1 MNEYI
6 QDELIENTYLFCA
19 KRISDSEEAKDLAQD
34 ILYEALRGIAT
45 GKTFVSFYSW
55 YWRMAR
61 NKYADYVAHKQNP
74 ALPLET
80 AGGMAAQT
88 PEPLERLIDAEELS
102 LLNYSLSRLTFM
114 YREMMIRF
122 YLKEQS
128 IVQIARELDIP
139 EGTVK
144 RRLFDAK
151 NTLKERFE
159 IMNNVGISSYAP
171 AKVTYFWGGNSGN
184 NGNSVNAQ
192 TVMKQKIAQQACVFC
207 RREAK
212 TVNEIADELGVAPVY
227 LEPVLEQM
235 IDTDLMTSPVKGKY
249 ITNFCVFP
257 EQVYQDACAL
267 SCIQFRKNG
276 FNEKTAEILM
286 GLKEKVMAL
295 DFYGKGFAYEYL
307 MWLLYVEAGYSYAE
321 SGKAHYCGAYGD
333 KYPESAERRYNITMF
348 FAKPEETVDF
358 SGWDE
363 VKAIGWSNLHQ
374 SFVTTEYGKV
384 TFVNN
389 YDADPFPADY
399 DIIGSDSMGS
409 RDNWVNGNNISLL
422 VDLSENPKKELNP
435 YEEEQAASFL
445 KCGLVKKT
453 AEGLVVQIPI
463 FTKEVYATICDYIK
477 EALKDLVCEYAEI
490 IGNTVEKLLLPYVRI
505 DLMSTFIHW
514 DMKMF
519 FQTVCN
525 LLYYGMYES
534 ETLQIPE
541 EYERSGAGLYIVRG

>member
-19 KRISDSEEAKDLAQD
+19 KRISDSESAKDLAQD
-34 ILYEALRGIAT
+34 ILYEALRVTAS
-45 GKTFVSFYSW
+45 GKTFVSFHSW

-61 NKYADYVAHKQNP
+61 NKYADYAAHKQNS
-74 ALPLET
+74 ALPIEM
-80 AGGMAAQT
+80 AGGVAAQNC
-88 PEPLERLIDAEELS
+88 EPLERLIDAEELS
-102 LLNYSLSRLTFM
+102 LLNYSLSRLTSM

-128 IVQIARELDIP
+128 IAQIARDLDIP

-159 IMNNVGISSYAP
+159 TMKNMGTSSYAP
-171 AKVTYFWGGNSGN
+171 AKATWFWGGNSGK
-184 NGNSVNAQ
+184 AQ
-192 TVMKQKIAQQACVFC
+192 DVMKQKIAQQACVFC
-207 RREAK
+207 RAEAK

-235 IDTDLMTSPVKGKY
+235 LDTDLMTSPVKGKY

-276 FNEKTAEILM
+276 FNERTAEILM
-286 GLKEKVMAL
+286 GLREKITAL
-295 DFYGKGFAYEYL
+295 DFYGKEFAYEYL
-307 MWLLYVEAGYSYAE
+307 MWLLYVEAGYYYAE
-321 SGKAHYCGAYGD
+321 GGKDHYCDAYRN
-333 KYPESAERRYNITMF
+333 KYPESAERRYNIAMF
-348 FAKPEETVDF
+348 FAKPEETIDF
-358 SGWDE
+358 SGWE
-363 VKAIGWSNLHQ
+363 EAKAIGWSNLHQ
-374 SFVTTEYGKV
+374 SFITSEYGKV

-399 DIIGSDSMGS
+399 DRIGSDYQGC

-422 VDLSENPKKELNP
+422 VALSENPKKELNS
-435 YEEEQAASFL
+435 YEEEQVAGFL

-453 AEGLVVQIPI
+453 SDGLVVQVPI
-463 FTKEVYATICDYIK
+463 FTKEVYATICDYIE
-477 EALKDLVCEYAEI
+477 EALQEPVREYAEI
-490 IGNTVEKLLLPYVRI
+490 IGNTVEKLLLPYVRK
-505 DLMSTFIHW
+505 DLMSIFIHW

-519 FQTVCN
+519 FQTVCY
-525 LLYYGMYES
+525 LLHYGMYES
-534 ETLQIPE
+534 DTLQIPE
-541 EYERSGAGLYIVRG
+541 DYGTSGAGLYILKE

>member
-19 KRISDSEEAKDLAQD
+19 KRISDSEEARDLSQD
-34 ILYEALRGIAT
+34 ILYEALRVIAL
-45 GKTFVSFYSW
+45 GKTFVSFHSW

-74 ALPLET
+74 ALPIEM

-88 PEPLERLIDAEELS
+88 PEPLERLIDAEGLS
-102 LLNYSLSRLTFM
+102 LLNYSLSRLTSM

-128 IVQIARELDIP
+128 IAQIARELDIP

-159 IMNNVGISSYAP
+159 TMNNVGTSSYAP
-171 AKVTYFWGGNSGN
+171 AKVSYFWGGNSGN
-184 NGNSVNAQ
+184 AQ
-192 TVMKQKIAQQACVFC
+192 NVMKQKIAQQACVFC
-207 RREAK
+207 CEEAK

-235 IDTDLMTSPVKGKY
+235 LDTDLMTSPVKGKY

-267 SCIQFRKNG
+267 SCIEFRKNG
-276 FNEKTAEILM
+276 FNERTAEILM
-286 GLKEKVMAL
+286 GLREKITAL
-295 DFYGKGFAYEYL
+295 DFYGKDFAYEYL

-321 SGKAHYCGAYGD
+321 GGKTHYCGAYGD

-348 FAKPEETVDF
+348 FAKPEETIDF
-358 SGWDE
+358 SGWEE

-374 SFVTTEYGKV
+374 SFTTTEYGKV

-389 YDADPFPADY
+389 YDADPFPTDY
-399 DIIGSDSMGS
+399 DRIGSDYQGC

-422 VDLSENPKKELNP
+422 VALSENPRKELNP
-435 YEEEQAASFL
+435 YEEEQVAGFL

-453 AEGLVVQIPI
+453 EEDLVVQVPI

-477 EALKDLVCEYAEI
+477 EALQDLVKEYAEI
-490 IGNTVEKLLLPYVRI
+490 IGNTVEKLLLPYVRK
-505 DLMSTFIHW
+505 DLMSVFIHW

-519 FQTVCN
+519 FQTVCY

-534 ETLQIPE
+534 DTLQIPE
-541 EYERSGAGLYIVRG
+541 DYGTSGAGLYILRG

>member
-1 MNEYI
+1 MKEYI

-19 KRISDSEEAKDLAQD
+19 KRISDSEAAQDLAQD
-34 ILYEALRGIAT
+34 ILYEALRVIAS
-45 GKTFVSFYSW
+45 GKEFISFYSW

-61 NKYADYVAHKQNP
+61 NKYADYVAYKQNP
-74 ALPLET
+74 ALPIES
-80 AGGMAAQT
+80 AGGVAAQDG
-88 PEPLERLIDAEELS
+88 EPLERLIDAEELS
-102 LLNYSLSRLTFM
+102 LLNYTLSRLASM
-114 YREMMIRF
+114 YREMIIRF

-128 IVQIARELDIP
+128 IAQIAKELKVP

-159 IMNNVGISSYAP
+159 TMKNIGTSSYAP
-171 AKVTYFWGGNSGN
+171 AKATWFWGGNSGN
-184 NGNSVNAQ
+184 AQ
-192 TVMKQKIAQQACVFC
+192 NVMKQKIAQQACVFC
-207 RREAK
+207 RAEAK

-235 IDTDLMTSPVKGKY
+235 LDTDLMTSPVKGKF

-276 FNEKTAEILM
+276 FNERTAEVLM
-286 GLKEKVMAL
+286 GLKEKITAL
-295 DFYGKGFAYEYL
+295 DFYGKDFAYEYL

-321 SGKAHYCGAYGD
+321 GGKAHYCGAYGD

-348 FAKPEETVDF
+348 FAKPEETIDF

-384 TFVNN
+384 TYVNN

-399 DIIGSDSMGS
+399 DGNNSDYKAS

-422 VDLSENPKKELNP
+422 VALSENPKKELNP
-435 YEEEQAASFL
+435 YEEEQVAGFL

-453 AEGLVVQIPI
+453 EEGLTVQVPI

-477 EALKDLVCEYAEI
+477 EALQDLVSEYAEI
-490 IGNTVEKLLLPYVRI
+490 IGNTVEKLLLPYVRK
-505 DLMSTFIHW
+505 DLMSVFIHW

-519 FQTVCN
+519 FQTICY
-525 LLYYGMYES
+525 LLHYGMYES
-534 ETLQIPE
+534 DTLQIPE
-541 EYERSGAGLYIVRG
+541 DYGTSGAGLYILKE

>member
-19 KRISDSEEAKDLAQD
+19 KRISDSEAAKDLAQD
-34 ILYEALRGIAT
+34 ILYEALRVTAS
-45 GKTFVSFYSW
+45 GKTFVSFHSW

-61 NKYADYVAHKQNP
+61 NKYADYAAHKQNP
-74 ALPLET
+74 ALPIEM
-80 AGGMAAQT
+80 AGGVAAQNC
-88 PEPLERLIDAEELS
+88 EPLERLIDAEELS
-102 LLNYSLSRLTFM
+102 LLNYSLSRLTSM

-128 IVQIARELDIP
+128 IAQIARDLDIP

-159 IMNNVGISSYAP
+159 TMKNMGTSSYAP
-171 AKVTYFWGGNSGN
+171 AKATWFWGGNSGK
-184 NGNSVNAQ
+184 AQ
-192 TVMKQKIAQQACVFC
+192 DVMKQKIAQQACVFC
-207 RREAK
+207 RAEAK

-235 IDTDLMTSPVKGKY
+235 LDTDLMTSPVKGKY

-276 FNEKTAEILM
+276 FNERTAEILM
-286 GLKEKVMAL
+286 GLREKITAL
-295 DFYGKGFAYEYL
+295 DFYGKEFAYEYL
-307 MWLLYVEAGYSYAE
+307 MWLLYVEAGYYYAE
-321 SGKAHYCGAYGD
+321 GGKDHYCGAYRN
-333 KYPESAERRYNITMF
+333 KYPESAERRYNIAMF
-348 FAKPEETVDF
+348 FAKPEETIDF
-358 SGWDE
+358 SGWE
-363 VKAIGWSNLHQ
+363 EAKAIGWSNLHQ
-374 SFVTTEYGKV
+374 SFITSEYGKV

-399 DIIGSDSMGS
+399 DRIGSDYQGC

-422 VDLSENPKKELNP
+422 VALSENPKKELNS
-435 YEEEQAASFL
+435 YEEEQVAGFL

-453 AEGLVVQIPI
+453 SDGLVVQVPI
-463 FTKEVYATICDYIK
+463 FTKEVYATICDYIE
-477 EALKDLVCEYAEI
+477 EALQEPVREYAEI
-490 IGNTVEKLLLPYVRI
+490 IGNTVEKLLLPYVRK
-505 DLMSTFIHW
+505 DLMSIFIHW

-519 FQTVCN
+519 FQTVCY
-525 LLYYGMYES
+525 LLHYGMYES
-534 ETLQIPE
+534 DTLQIPE
-541 EYERSGAGLYIVRG
+541 DYGTSGAGLYILRG

>member
-19 KRISDSEEAKDLAQD
+19 KRISDSEAAKDLAQD
-34 ILYEALRGIAT
+34 ILYEALRVTAS
-45 GKTFVSFYSW
+45 GKTFVSFHSW

-61 NKYADYVAHKQNP
+61 NKYADYAAHKQNP
-74 ALPLET
+74 ALPIEM
-80 AGGMAAQT
+80 AGGVAAQNC
-88 PEPLERLIDAEELS
+88 EPLERLIDAEELS
-102 LLNYSLSRLTFM
+102 LLNYSLSRLTSM

-128 IVQIARELDIP
+128 IAQIARDLDIP

-159 IMNNVGISSYAP
+159 TMKNMGTSSYAP
-171 AKVTYFWGGNSGN
+171 AKATWFWGGNSGK
-184 NGNSVNAQ
+184 AQ
-192 TVMKQKIAQQACVFC
+192 DVMKQKIAQQACVFC
-207 RREAK
+207 RAEAK

-235 IDTDLMTSPVKGKY
+235 LDTDLMTSPVKGKY

-276 FNEKTAEILM
+276 FNERTAEILM
-286 GLKEKVMAL
+286 GLREKITAL
-295 DFYGKGFAYEYL
+295 DFYGKEFAYEYL
-307 MWLLYVEAGYSYAE
+307 MWLLYVEAGYYYAE
-321 SGKAHYCGAYGD
+321 GGKDHYCDAYRN
-333 KYPESAERRYNITMF
+333 KYPESAERRYNIAMF
-348 FAKPEETVDF
+348 FAKPEETIDF
-358 SGWDE
+358 SGWE
-363 VKAIGWSNLHQ
+363 EAKAIGWSNLHQ
-374 SFVTTEYGKV
+374 SFITSEYGKV

-399 DIIGSDSMGS
+399 DRIGSDYQGC

-422 VDLSENPKKELNP
+422 VALSENPKKELNS
-435 YEEEQAASFL
+435 YEEEQVAGFL

-453 AEGLVVQIPI
+453 SDGLVVQVPI
-463 FTKEVYATICDYIK
+463 FTKEVYATICDYIE
-477 EALKDLVCEYAEI
+477 EALQEPVREYAEI
-490 IGNTVEKLLLPYVRI
+490 IGNTVEKLLLPYVRK
-505 DLMSTFIHW
+505 DLMSIFIHW

-519 FQTVCN
+519 FQTVCY
-525 LLYYGMYES
+525 LLHYGMYES
-534 ETLQIPE
+534 DTLQIPE
-541 EYERSGAGLYIVRG
+541 DYGTSGAGIYIVRG

>member
-19 KRISDSEEAKDLAQD
+19 KRISDSEAAKDLAQD
-34 ILYEALRGIAT
+34 ILYEALRVTAS
-45 GKTFVSFYSW
+45 GKTFVSFHSW

-61 NKYADYVAHKQNP
+61 NKYADYAAHKQNP
-74 ALPLET
+74 ALPIEM
-80 AGGMAAQT
+80 AGGVAAQNC
-88 PEPLERLIDAEELS
+88 EPLERLIDAEELS
-102 LLNYSLSRLTFM
+102 LLNYSLSRLTSM

-128 IVQIARELDIP
+128 IAQIARDLDIP

-159 IMNNVGISSYAP
+159 TMKNMGTSSYAP
-171 AKVTYFWGGNSGN
+171 AKATWFWGGNSGK
-184 NGNSVNAQ
+184 AQ
-192 TVMKQKIAQQACVFC
+192 DVMKQKIAQQACVFC
-207 RREAK
+207 RAEAK

-235 IDTDLMTSPVKGKY
+235 LDTDLMTSPVKGKY

-276 FNEKTAEILM
+276 FNERTAEILM
-286 GLKEKVMAL
+286 GLREKITAL
-295 DFYGKGFAYEYL
+295 DFYGKEFAYEYL
-307 MWLLYVEAGYSYAE
+307 MWLLYVEAGYYYSE
-321 SGKAHYCGAYGD
+321 GGKDHYCDAYRN
-333 KYPESAERRYNITMF
+333 KYPESAERRYNIAMF
-348 FAKPEETVDF
+348 FAKPEETIDF
-358 SGWDE
+358 SGWE
-363 VKAIGWSNLHQ
+363 EAKAIGWSNLHQ
-374 SFVTTEYGKV
+374 SFITSEYGKV

-389 YDADPFPADY
+389 YDAEPFPTDY
-399 DIIGSDSMGS
+399 DRIGSDYQGC

-422 VDLSENPKKELNP
+422 VALSENPKKELNS
-435 YEEEQAASFL
+435 YEEEQVAGFL

-453 AEGLVVQIPI
+453 SDGFVVQVPI
-463 FTKEVYATICDYIK
+463 FTKEVYATICDYIE
-477 EALKDLVCEYAEI
+477 EALQEPVREYAEI
-490 IGNTVEKLLLPYVRI
+490 IGNTVEKLLLPYVRK
-505 DLMSTFIHW
+505 DLMSIFIHW

-519 FQTVCN
+519 FQTVCY
-525 LLYYGMYES
+525 LLHYGMYES
-534 ETLQIPE
+534 DTLQIPE
-541 EYERSGAGLYIVRG
+541 DYGTSGAGMYIVRG

>member
-1 MNEYI
+1 MNKYI
-6 QDELIENTYLFCA
+6 QEELIENTYLFCA
-19 KRISDSEEAKDLAQD
+19 KRISDSEAAQDLAQD
-34 ILYEALRGIAT
+34 ILYEALRVIAL
-45 GKTFVSFYSW
+45 GKTFISFHSW

-74 ALPLET
+74 ALPIES
-80 AGGMAAQT
+80 AGGVAAET

-102 LLNYSLSRLTFM
+102 LLNYSLSRLTSM
-114 YREMMIRF
+114 YREMMIRY

-128 IVQIARELDIP
+128 IAQIARELDIP

-159 IMNNVGISSYAP
+159 TMNHIGTSAYAP

-184 NGNSVNAQ
+184 NGNGINAQ
-192 TVMKQKIAQQACVFC
+192 TVMKQIIAQQVCVFC
-207 RREAK
+207 RAEAK

-249 ITNFCVFP
+249 VTNFCVFP
-257 EQVYQDACAL
+257 EQVYQDASAL
-267 SCIQFRKNG
+267 AIIQFRKNG

-295 DFYGKGFAYEYL
+295 DFYGKEFAYEYL
-307 MWLLYVEAGYSYAE
+307 MWLLYVEAGYAYAE
-321 SGKAHYCGAYGD
+321 GGKKHYCGAYGD
-333 KYPESAERRYNITMF
+333 KYPESAERRYNIAMF
-348 FAKPEETVDF
+348 FAKPEETIDF
-358 SGWDE
+358 SGWNE

-374 SFVTTEYGKV
+374 NFVTGEYGKLE
-384 TFVNN
+384 FVNN

-399 DIIGSDSMGS
+399 DRIGSDYMGC

-422 VDLSENPKKELNP
+422 VALSENPKKELNP
-435 YEEEQAASFL
+435 YEEEQAAGFL

-453 AEGLVVQIPI
+453 EEGLVVQLPI
-463 FTKEVYATICDYIK
+463 FTKDVYATICDYIK
-477 EALKDLVCEYAEI
+477 EALQDLVCEYAEI
-490 IGNTVEKLLLPYVRI
+490 IGNTVEKLLLPYVRK

-519 FQTVCN
+519 FHTVCN
-525 LLYYGMYES
+525 LLYYGMYETD
-534 ETLQIPE
+534 TLQIPE
-541 EYERSGAGLYIVRG
+541 DYGTSGAGLYIVKG

>member
-19 KRISDSEEAKDLAQD
+19 KRISDSEEARDLAQD
-34 ILYEALRGIAT
+34 ILYEALRVIAL
-45 GKTFVSFYSW
+45 GKTFVSFHSW

-74 ALPLET
+74 ALPIEV

-102 LLNYSLSRLTFM
+102 LLNYSLSRLTSM

-128 IVQIARELDIP
+128 VAQIARELSIP

-159 IMNNVGISSYAP
+159 TMKNIGTSSYAP
-171 AKVTYFWGGNSGN
+171 AKATWFWGGNSGN
-184 NGNSVNAQ
+184 AQ
-192 TVMKQKIAQQACVFC
+192 DVMKQKIAQQACVFC
-207 RREAK
+207 RAEAK

-235 IDTDLMTSPVKGKY
+235 IETDLMTSPVKGKY
-249 ITNFCVFP
+249 LTNFCVFP

-267 SCIQFRKNG
+267 SCIEFRKNG
-276 FNEKTAEILM
+276 FNERTAEILM
-286 GLKEKVMAL
+286 GLREKITAL
-295 DFYGKGFAYEYL
+295 DFYGKDFAYEYL

-321 SGKAHYCGAYGD
+321 GGKTHYCGVNAK

-348 FAKPEETVDF
+348 FAKPEETIDF
-358 SGWDE
+358 SGWE
-363 VKAIGWSNLHQ
+363 EAKAIGWSNLHQ
-374 SFVTTEYGKV
+374 GFVTSEYGKL

-399 DIIGSDSMGS
+399 DRIGSDYQGC

-422 VDLSENPKKELNP
+422 VALSENPKMELNP
-435 YEEEQAASFL
+435 YEEEQVAGFL

-453 AEGLVVQIPI
+453 EDGLVVQVPI

-477 EALKDLVCEYAEI
+477 EALQDLVCEYAEI
-490 IGNTVEKLLLPYVRI
+490 IGNTVEKLLLPHVRK
-505 DLMSTFIHW
+505 DLMSIFIHW

-519 FQTVCN
+519 FQTVCY
-525 LLYYGMYES
+525 LLHYGMYES
-534 ETLQIPE
+534 DTLQIPE
-541 EYERSGAGLYIVRG
+541 DYGTSGAGLYIQKE